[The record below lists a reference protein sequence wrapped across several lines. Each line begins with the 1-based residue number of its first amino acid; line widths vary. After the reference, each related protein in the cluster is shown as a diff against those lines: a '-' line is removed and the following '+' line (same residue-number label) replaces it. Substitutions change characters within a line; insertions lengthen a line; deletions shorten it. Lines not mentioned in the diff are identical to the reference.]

1 MPEDKK
7 NDFLALY
14 KKLPGS
20 IQDFL
25 ASDEI
30 GEIIDDALNLTKISS
45 EQVFFAIMNLVTEIL
60 SLQLSREQFKN
71 ELQQRIKITAAEA
84 QIIDQIIQTK
94 IFDEFNQ
101 ELRQY
106 KPRPITQ
113 EETIRKQ
120 AFPQENLPKE
130 SSSFEPVFKKKTTE
144 PSEKSSAK
152 EQFKETSPLI
162 EKDFYEKSVFKK
174 PIIQEQK
181 QSLEKKRKE
190 QTQKEIKKT
199 ERSNEKEKEQIQNIP
214 EYSFP
219 EPSKI
224 KVEKPVDKTEEFKKV
239 VAPTTTPS
247 QQEKI
252 RNRLLEAM
260 NKKDIQPKIL
270 SEMKNVLIS
279 KQQNNKEEVIE
290 EETPKKQPRE
300 EMNPSEIFSGEGKKF
315 QDEEPSQK
323 LSDKKPYILDV
334 KLKEMKKKQ
343 EIKKPTSQEPV
354 QYQKYKKESPFGQA

>member
-260 NKKDIQPKIL
+260 NKKDIQP
-270 SEMKNVLIS
+270 
-279 KQQNNKEEVIE
+279 
-290 EETPKKQPRE
+290 RE

>member
-14 KKLPGS
+14 KKLPES

-25 ASDEI
+25 ASDKI

-45 EQVFFAIMNLVTEIL
+45 EQIFFTIMNLVTEIL

-94 IFDEFNQ
+94 IFNEFSQ
-101 ELRQY
+101 ELKQY
-106 KPRPITQ
+106 KPQSITP
-113 EETIRKQ
+113 EEIIEKQ
-120 AFPQENLPKE
+120 VFPQENLPKE
-130 SSSFEPVFKKKTTE
+130 TPSFEPVFEKKTTE

-152 EQFKETSPLI
+152 EQFKETSLLI
-162 EKDFYEKSVFKK
+162 EKDFYGKSVFKK
-174 PIIQEQK
+174 PIIQAQK
-181 QSLEKKRKE
+181 QSLEEKGE
-190 QTQKEIKKT
+190 AQPQKEIKKT
-199 ERSNEKEKEQIQNIP
+199 EKPIEKKEEQIQNIP

-224 KVEKPVDKTEEFKKV
+224 KIEKPVNKTEEFKKV
-239 VAPTTTPS
+239 ITPTTTPS

-260 NKKDIQPKIL
+260 NRKDIQPKIL
-270 SEMKNVLIS
+270 NEMKNVLIS
-279 KQQNNKEEVIE
+279 KQQNNKKEATQ

-300 EMNPSEIFSGEGKKF
+300 EMNPSEIFSGEGRKF
-315 QDEEPSQK
+315 QDEEPFQK

-343 EIKKPTSQEPV
+343 EAEKSTPQEPI